1 MQGRQCEPGD
11 RACINQRSISRA
23 VDFSKPSAYA
33 TASTTR
39 VPSLPAAPRP
49 RPAPA
54 PLPPSSPSSPLP
66 PPRASTNEL
75 GIVARRPLKPT
86 LTDLS
91 AKQIDKARMVK
102 ASRIAYEKGFDEA
115 QSFLDDSG
123 IPYDIDAALSS
134 KESLVLIGDDGVKIA
149 YRGTKIENLS
159 DVSTDA
165 MIAVGAEEHHP
176 QFRGA
181 EEQLRL
187 VTEKYGVPNEL
198 VGYSFGGTKA
208 MTLGNKLGIDTTTFN
223 PFLGKNLV
231 KSAASEAN
239 HTILRTTEDFASLGI
254 GLARGKRN
262 WDVSS
267 IYPHQDKLNPV
278 EAHELENFSET
289 SVRRPGH
296 TETMM
301 RAVQRQGQKAG
312 EMELLDSIKAAQE
325 QGKTFT
331 EFVHDFNGRTGSD
344 TTADGSSLAGS
355 RMHRES
361 KWAKYWAESSD
372 VGSSSPTFTAQEEA
386 HFDSITDAE
395 ATYDPALRPKE
406 RRALQRMT
414 SDKRSVAIAKE
425 HEKLQT
431 LAEVVDA
438 HTEPYKASANLLK
451 RAIHPTNLATGLA
464 GGLGAAALMDSVID
478 KDHAIAEVP
487 REGLE
492 GAIAGATTEMGIAAL
507 AGTAL
512 SVGTMGIGAVAG
524 GASYLAGNETNKL
537 VTGGL
542 EGAGVDATAS
552 EAIGAASGGAVGGG
566 VAAGTAIGGAA
577 LMGAEIGEFGGPIGA
592 LAGAGIGTVLGLGGW
607 LLGKAFG

>member
-1 MQGRQCEPGD
+1 M
-11 RACINQRSISRA
+11 
-23 VDFSKPSAYA
+23 VKVM
-33 TASTTR
+33 TTR
-39 VPSLPAAPRP
+39 CEQMYGAEFCQNVKRYRVEDFGVPSQLRQRDDLDSLLGTQTPKSHQAV
-49 RPAPA
+49 
-54 PLPPSSPSSPLP
+54 PL
-66 PPRASTNEL
+66 RVT
-75 GIVARRPLKPT
+75 RPLKPT

-91 AKQIDKARMVK
+91 TTQIDKARMVK
-102 ASRIAYEKGFDEA
+102 ASRIAYEDGFPAA
-115 QSFLDDSG
+115 QTYLDDLG
-123 IPYDIDAALSS
+123 IPYDIDTALSS

-149 YRGTKIENLS
+149 YRGTKIQNLG

-165 MIAVGAEEHHP
+165 MIAAGVEEHHP

-187 VTEKYGVPNEL
+187 VSEKYGVPNEL

-208 MTLGNKLGIDTTTFN
+208 MTLGDKLGIDTTTFN

-231 KSAASEAN
+231 TSGASEAN

-254 GLARGKRN
+254 GLARGKQN
-262 WDVSS
+262 WSVDS
-267 IYPHQDKLNPV
+267 IHPHQDKLNPV

-289 SVRRPGH
+289 SARRPGH

-312 EMELLDSIKAAQE
+312 EMELLDAIKVAQE
-325 QGKTFT
+325 QGKSFT
-331 EFVHDFNGRTGSD
+331 EFVHEFNGGTGSD
-344 TTADGSSLAGS
+344 TTVDGLSLAGS

-361 KWAKYWAESSD
+361 KWAKYWEETKNE
-372 VGSSSPTFTAQEEA
+372 VGSSSPTFTAEEEA
-386 HFDSITDAE
+386 HFDSITDAK
-395 ATYDPALRPKE
+395 ATYEPALRPKE
-406 RRALQRMT
+406 RQALQSMT
-414 SDKRSVAIAKE
+414 PDKRSAAIAKE

-464 GGLGAAALMDSVID
+464 GGLGAAALMDDVID

-492 GAIAGATTEMGIAAL
+492 GAIAGATTEMGVAAL

-512 SVGTMGIGAVAG
+512 SAGTMGVGAIAG

-552 EAIGAASGGAVGGG
+552 EAIGAATGGAVGGG

-592 LAGAGIGTVLGLGGW
+592 LAGAGVGTVVGLGGW